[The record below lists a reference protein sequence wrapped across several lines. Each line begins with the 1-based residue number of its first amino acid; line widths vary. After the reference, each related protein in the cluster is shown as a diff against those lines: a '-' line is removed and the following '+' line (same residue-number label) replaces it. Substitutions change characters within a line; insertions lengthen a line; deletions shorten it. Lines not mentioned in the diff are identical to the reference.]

1 MRRREER
8 WKLGRL
14 LGGSGTIYS
23 GPEDFKRDSRQQ
35 TSVYARRSTDPEGG
49 GREQE
54 ELVIKFEGSRSSCL
68 IDEKK
73 KK

>member
-1 MRRREER
+1 MRRLEER

-35 TSVYARRSTDPEGG
+35 TSVYARRSTVEGE

-54 ELVIKFEGSRSSCL
+54 ELVVKSEGFEVKLFNR
-68 IDEKK
+68 
-73 KK
+73 